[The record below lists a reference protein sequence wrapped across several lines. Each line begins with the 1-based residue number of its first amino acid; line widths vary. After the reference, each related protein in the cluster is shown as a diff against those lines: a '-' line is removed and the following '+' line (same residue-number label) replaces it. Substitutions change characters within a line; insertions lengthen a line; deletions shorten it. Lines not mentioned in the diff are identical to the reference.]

1 MLSIIF
7 TSPFFT
13 VTNYV
18 EEPNSYNYGLD
29 TLLFVD
35 IKSEVGKKVFN
46 EIIKRQSQLE
56 TPLIELLIKLDEG
69 ENLFRWKDEK
79 VDIKDLRES
88 EFEITQL
95 TDGVPK
101 GQIFLA
107 VYDLRPTVYIQ
118 ATLGLVTTFMICFVL
133 GAGTMIFSKFTNDLV
148 VLPIESMIKTVQ
160 AITKDPLKAAHD
172 EEEKLLLEELAQK
185 REYEEG

>member
-18 EEPNSYNYGLD
+18 EEPNSFNYGLD
-29 TLLFVD
+29 TLLYLD
-35 IKSEVGKKVFN
+35 TKSEVWKNVFD

-56 TPLIELLIKLDEG
+56 TPLIELFIKLDDDK
-69 ENLFRWKDEK
+69 NLFRWKDEK

-95 TDGVPK
+95 T
-101 GQIFLA
+101 
-107 VYDLRPTVYIQ
+107 
-118 ATLGLVTTFMICFVL
+118 
-133 GAGTMIFSKFTNDLV
+133 
-148 VLPIESMIKTVQ
+148 
-160 AITKDPLKAAHD
+160 
-172 EEEKLLLEELAQK
+172 
-185 REYEEG
+185 